1 MLLEHV
7 AILKKAG
14 FNSNFQPMLAR
25 SSANLSGNSKEFDAY
40 ARLIWQAQIIHKA
53 NCLNI
58 DKSIP
63 LGR

>member
-1 MLLEHV
+1 
-7 AILKKAG
+7 
-14 FNSNFQPMLAR
+14 MLAR

-58 DKSIP
+58 NDEEMAQLRTMLKKILSEM
-63 LGR
+63 GDVA